1 MNIAPIKPPM
11 FPELSSS
18 TGTTGI
24 GGASGTGVEHASG
37 KVDLAQSFGDILRDA
52 HAAENTATDA
62 ATQFARGD
70 TGMGIHEVMIASE
83 KANLEIRY
91 VTTLKNKALEAYRE
105 LLNTQV

>member
-1 MNIAPIKPPM
+1 MNIAPIRPPVS
-11 FPELSSS
+11 PELSGL
-18 TGTTGI
+18 TGAA
-24 GGASGTGVEHASG
+24 GAERTRDQ
-37 KVDLAQSFGDILRDA
+37 VDLARSFGDVLKDA

-62 ATQFARGD
+62 AAQFARGD

-83 KANLEIRY
+83 KANLEVRY